1 MVLRPPRSTRTDTLF
16 PYTTLFRSNV
26 GPIPGV
32 IREIGGSDA
41 DARVIGKLVAA
52 LELRVDDDR
61 PAVVGRLDAGGVETL
76 DRHVDRRVAVRM
88 DEDLPA
94 AIVDLARHAVERVL
108 AHGRVAVPRMGAVRA
123 AAGVIARAIAGARLH
138 RPEIG
143 RAACRARGCTS
154 LYS

>member
-1 MVLRPPRSTRTDTLF
+1 MMRRPPRSTRTDTLF
-16 PYTTLFRSNV
+16 PYPTLVRSPRGARRAEGADEIDDLVREIGPVNV

-32 IREIGGSDA
+32 IREIGGADA
-41 DARVIGKLVAA
+41 DALVIGKLVAA

-94 AIVDLARHAVERVL
+94 AIVDLARHAV
-108 AHGRVAVPRMGAVRA
+108 A
-123 AAGVIARAIAGARLH
+123 
-138 RPEIG
+138 IG
-143 RAACRARGCTS
+143 RASGRERVGQDV
-154 LYS
+154 